1 MKDFIGEGIEERFQG
16 LSVQLSVDCGVI
28 DIGENRWQNDGS
40 FIINLCVKLFNMSNK
55 YQLIINIFISLFN
68 YIICVSNY
76 VNEKLFL

>member
-1 MKDFIGEGIEERFQG
+1 MEGFQG

-68 YIICVSNY
+68 CIICVSNY
-76 VNEKLFL
+76 VSEKLFL

>member
-1 MKDFIGEGIEERFQG
+1 MEGFQG

-55 YQLIINIFISLFN
+55 LIINIFISLFN
-68 YIICVSNY
+68 
-76 VNEKLFL
+76 L

>member
-16 LSVQLSVDCGVI
+16 LSVQPSVDCGVI

>member
-1 MKDFIGEGIEERFQG
+1 MEGFQG

-28 DIGENRWQNDGS
+28 GIGENRWQNDGS

-68 YIICVSNY
+68 
-76 VNEKLFL
+76 L